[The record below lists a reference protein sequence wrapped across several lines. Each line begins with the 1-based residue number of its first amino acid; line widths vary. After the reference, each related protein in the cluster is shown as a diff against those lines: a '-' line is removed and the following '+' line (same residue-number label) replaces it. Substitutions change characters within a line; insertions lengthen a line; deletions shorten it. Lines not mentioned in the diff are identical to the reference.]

1 MKKLFFTALI
11 FCFHFGYGQSKK
23 DIPTLLKISPIVTG
37 KTTKTL
43 SDRGKNLYN
52 NIRKHR
58 FTKECRNIAII
69 DIAKLSNEK
78 NNGYFKFEIPRSR
91 KGNEMRSILSIPK
104 EIEAEENG
112 DYYYHG
118 DLVAGK
124 NGRGSIFLHYK
135 DGKHFGSMHLNR
147 RFFDIV
153 YLGKG
158 ELMLVEKKKMRPKA
172 CPVDKL
178 KKSPS
183 TAKALEPSLS
193 NKAGCSKKVRVLV
206 LYTDKA
212 NTISNPSQVAVTG
225 IGTLNSTLYN
235 SRVYRPDLSFEL
247 AGVRRLSSFKEGSD
261 PVDDLRKFV
270 GFNDAKV
277 LRNKY
282 RADLVVLLTNGA
294 YGGTQ
299 GIATLRQFGYANTGF
314 AALVEANGGWVIF
327 PHEVGHLL
335 GCKHDSDPQTTNN
348 LKAWA
353 RGHNWYYN
361 KGIFK
366 KRRYQKS
373 LVAGGPAKGYFVA
386 TFSNPGVKFED
397 RSVGNTG
404 SSSRN
409 NARQLKSAACRVS
422 NYIASEPAPAM
433 AVSINGPYNI
443 SLYRSFTLSANVRN
457 CSSRTYKWET
467 SNDGFRYYSTGTG
480 SKMTTRVYS
489 GDRFYVR
496 LTVRCS
502 DGQIRTAHRTFYI
515 SNDQMRKGA
524 EKTAKSGLPSDGEG
538 KKIVSGNSIINYPN
552 PASDVILL
560 SSRFEAPKNVDIYL
574 YDILNMGERKKL
586 YSGPL
591 GHIDELRLNIAK
603 FDQGLYELIIF
614 EEGKII
620 FQKRQLIS
628 RW

>member
-1 MKKLFFTALI
+1 MKKLISLALI
-11 FCFHFGYGQSKK
+11 FCFQFGICQSKK
-23 DIPTLLKISPIVTG
+23 DIPTLLKISSTETG
-37 KTTKTL
+37 KTSKTL
-43 SDRGKNLYN
+43 SARGNNLYN

-58 FTKECRNIAII
+58 FTKECRKITIM
-69 DIAKLSNEK
+69 DIAKLSNKK

-124 NGRGSIFLHYK
+124 NGRGSIFLHKK
-135 DGKHFGSMHLNR
+135 DGKHFGSMYLNKR
-147 RFFDIV
+147 SFDIV
-153 YLGKG
+153 SLGNG
-158 ELMLVEKKKMRPKA
+158 ELILVEKKKMKPKA
-172 CPVDKL
+172 CPIDKL

-183 TAKALEPSLS
+183 TSKELMPTLTD
-193 NKAGCSKKVRVLV
+193 KAGCSKKVRVLV
-206 LYTDKA
+206 LYTNKA
-212 NTISNPSQVAVTG
+212 NTISNPSQVATAG
-225 IGTLNSTLYN
+225 IRTLNSTLYN
-235 SRVYRPDLSFEL
+235 SRVYRSDLSFEL
-247 AGVRRLSSFKEGSD
+247 AGVRNLPNFKESRN
-261 PVDDLRKFV
+261 PVEDLNKFV
-270 GFNDAKV
+270 SFSGVQV
-277 LRNKY
+277 LRNQYK
-282 RADLVVLLTNGA
+282 ADLVVLLTNGA

-314 AALVEANGGWVIF
+314 AALVNANAGWAVL

-335 GCKHDSDPQTTNN
+335 GCKHDNDSQTTNN
-348 LKAWA
+348 LKTWA

-361 KGIFK
+361 KGAFK

-373 LVAGGPAKGYFVA
+373 LVAGGPTKGYFVA
-386 TFSNPGVKFED
+386 TFSNPSVKFES
-397 RSVGNTG
+397 RSRSNTG
-404 SSSRN
+404 TSSKN
-409 NARQLKSAACRVS
+409 NARQLKNAACRVS

-433 AVSINGPYNI
+433 TVSISGPYNI
-443 SLYRSFTLSANVRN
+443 DLYRSFSLSANVRN

-467 SNDGFRYYSTGTG
+467 SNDGFRYYSAGTG
-480 SKMTTRVYS
+480 SRMTTRVYS

-496 LTVRCS
+496 LSVRCS
-502 DGQIRTAHRTFYI
+502 NGQRRTAHRTFYI
-515 SNDQMRKGA
+515 SNNQMRKGS
-524 EKTAKSGLPSDGEG
+524 EKTAKPDLSSDGES

-552 PASDVILL
+552 PASDVIVL
-560 SSRFEAPKNVDIYL
+560 SSSFEAPKNVDIYL
-574 YDILNMGERKKL
+574 YDILNKGERKKL

-591 GHIDELRLNIAK
+591 GQTSELRLNIAK

-614 EEGKII
+614 EQGKII

>member
-1 MKKLFFTALI
+1 MKKLIYLTLI
-11 FCFHFGYGQSKK
+11 FCFQFGIGQSKK
-23 DIPTLLKISPIVTG
+23 EIPTLLRISSIGTG

-43 SDRGKNLYN
+43 SARGNNLYK

-58 FTKECRNIAII
+58 FTKECRSVSIM
-69 DIAKLSNEK
+69 DISKLSNKK

-124 NGRGSIFLHYK
+124 NGRGSIFLHKK
-135 DGKHFGSMHLNR
+135 DGKHFGSMHLNKR
-147 RFFDIV
+147 SFDIV

-158 ELMLVEKKKMRPKA
+158 KLMLVEKKKMKRKA
-172 CPVDKL
+172 CPIDKV
-178 KKSPS
+178 KKPPS
-183 TAKALEPSLS
+183 TGKALAPTMA

-206 LYTDKA
+206 LYTNKA
-212 NTISNPSQVAVTG
+212 NTISNPSQVAVAG
-225 IGTLNSTLYN
+225 IRTLNSTLYN
-235 SRVYRPDLSFEL
+235 SKVYRPDLSFEL
-247 AGVRRLSSFKEGSD
+247 AGVRSLSSFKEGRNPLKD
-261 PVDDLRKFV
+261 RDKFV
-270 GFNDAKV
+270 SFNGV
-277 LRNKY
+277 QSLRNQYK
-282 RADLVVLLTNGA
+282 ADLVVLLTNGA

-299 GIATLRQFGYANTGF
+299 GIATLQQFGYANTGF
-314 AALVEANGGWVIF
+314 AALVNANAGWPVL

-335 GCKHDSDPQTTNN
+335 GCKHDNDSQTTNN

-373 LVAGGPAKGYFVA
+373 LVAGGPTKGYFVA
-386 TFSNPGVKFED
+386 TFSNPGVKFEG

-404 SSSRN
+404 TSSKN
-409 NARQLKSAACRVS
+409 NVRQLKSAACRVS

-433 AVSINGPYNI
+433 TVSINGPYNI
-443 SLYRSFTLSANVRN
+443 SLYQSFTLSANVRN

-467 SNDGFRYYSTGTG
+467 SNDGFRYYRAGTG
-480 SKMTTRVYS
+480 SSMTTRVYY
-489 GDRFYVR
+489 GDRYYVR

-502 DGQIRTAHRTFYI
+502 DGQRRTAHRTFYI
-515 SNDQMRKGA
+515 SNNQARKGA
-524 EKTAKSGLPSDGEG
+524 EKTAKSDLSSDGES
-538 KKIVSGNSIINYPN
+538 KKSVSDNSIVNHPN
-552 PASDVILL
+552 PASDVIVL
-560 SSRFEAPKNVDIYL
+560 SSRFEVPKTVDIYL
-574 YDILNMGERKKL
+574 YDILNKGERKKL

-591 GHIDELRLNIAK
+591 GNIDELRLNIAE

-614 EEGKII
+614 EQGNII